1 MNTTL
6 HMVLG
11 SRDSLASCLHFVRPG
26 DQVLLAGAGVLVLAG
41 ELPAMD
47 AAPELLALQADVA
60 ARGLLQ
66 HAACAK
72 VGLVNDLRWVELVT
86 RHQHTLSWK

>member
-11 SRDSLASCLHFVRPG
+11 SRDSLVTCLRFVRPG

-47 AAPELLALQADVA
+47 AAPQLLALQADVA

-66 HAACAK
+66 HAVSVKA
-72 VGLVNDLRWVELVT
+72 GLVTDLGWVELVT
-86 RHQHTLSWK
+86 QHQHTLTWK